1 MQRKVEEKKTFM
13 LLVVAGIVLLTVTIG
28 TVAGAGSSSGGSE
41 CPTCNFEPTYDFL
54 MGDDGTTCSSCGG
67 SRPSDFSVL
76 FSDDIPIHPTN
87 CGYENPGLIVYMD
100 DLRNNSDPN
109 VVIADV
115 RTPEQYAEGH
125 IPGAINLDWANF
137 RKGKGVFIGV
147 KNATRILGE
156 QGINEENEIIV
167 YCSSATGTQCPASYY
182 VFWMLEYLGHEH
194 VSVLDGGFNAWS
206 PAYGYTQNET
216 TRAPTTYTAT
226 VVDERFADTE
236 WVQNNLNNS
245 AVQIVDARTTEDYKA
260 GHIEGAININ
270 YENLFRDGDR
280 LRGADGLGLF
290 LSPVVIPGL
299 DKKKDT
305 VVYCESGASASF
317 LYLALRMMGYQVR
330 NYDGSWNVWCE
341 THPELTIPIS
351 NVSVNPSSVYKGGT
365 VKIYADV
372 KINSTE
378 MKEEATGTSL
388 NPSGRNLPYIP
399 GAGCAYCSGA
409 SAVPTSST
417 SSSIGTSFV
426 RGYIYDGNGTNVKIV
441 IMHYDSG
448 DRRYVGEWETDSAEE
463 GIYHVDIVASDGV
476 LRAKEKDAA
485 TFEVVSDTAGP

>member
-1 MQRKVEEKKTFM
+1 MQRKVEGMKTFM

-28 TVAGAGSSSGGSE
+28 TVAGAGSPRGGSD
-41 CPTCNFEPTYDFL
+41 CYTCDYTPTYDFL
-54 MGDDGTTCSSCGG
+54 MGDDGSGCSSCGG
-67 SRPSDFSVL
+67 PRLSDFSVL
-76 FSDDIPIHPTN
+76 FSDDIPIRPTN
-87 CGYENPGLIVYMD
+87 SDYENPSLITYIDELKNV
-100 DLRNNSDPN
+100 SDPN
-109 VVIADV
+109 VVIVDV
-115 RTPEQYAEGH
+115 RTPEQYAAGH

-137 RKGKGVFIGV
+137 RKEKGVFIGV
-147 KNATRILGE
+147 ENATGILGE
-156 QGINEENEIIV
+156 HGINQENEIIV
-167 YCSSATGTQCPASYY
+167 YCSSATGTHCPASYY
-182 VFWMLEYLGHEH
+182 VFWLLEYIGHEH
-194 VSVLDGGFNAWS
+194 VSVLDGGFNAWC

-216 TRAPTTYTAT
+216 TRSPTIYTAT

-245 AVQIVDARTTEDYKA
+245 AVQIADARTTEDYKA
-260 GHIEGAININ
+260 GHIDGAININ

-280 LRGADGLGLF
+280 LRGAVGLRLF
-290 LSPVVIPGL
+290 LSPVVIAGL
-299 DKKKDT
+299 DKNKDT

-317 LYLALRMMGYQVR
+317 LYLALRMMGYPVR

-372 KINSTE
+372 KINSSE
-378 MKEEATGTSL
+378 MKEESTGTSL
-388 NPSGRNLPYIP
+388 IPSGRNLPYIP
-399 GAGCAYCSGA
+399 GAGCAYCSGV
-409 SAVPTSST
+409 SAVHTSSST
-417 SSSIGTSFV
+417 STGTSFV

-441 IMHYDSG
+441 IMHDDSG

-476 LRAKEKDAA
+476 LRAKEKNAA
-485 TFEVVSDTAGP
+485 MFEVVSDTAGP

>member
-1 MQRKVEEKKTFM
+1 MQRKVEGILKTFM

-28 TVAGAGSSSGGSE
+28 TVAGAGSSSGGSD
-41 CPTCNFEPTYDFL
+41 CPTCDYEPPYDFL

-67 SRPSDFSVL
+67 QRLSDSLNL
-76 FSDDIPIHPTN
+76 FSDDIPIRPTN
-87 CGYENPGLIVYMD
+87 CDYENPGLIVYMD
-100 DLRNNSDPN
+100 DLRNISDPN
-109 VVIADV
+109 VLIVDV

-125 IPGAINLDWANF
+125 IPGAINLDWAKF

-147 KNATRILGE
+147 ENATRILGE
-156 QGINEENEIIV
+156 HGINEENEIIV

-182 VFWMLEYLGHEH
+182 ILWMVEYLGHEH
-194 VSVLDGGFNAWS
+194 VSVLDGGFNAWC
-206 PAYGYTQNET
+206 PAYGYTQNVT
-216 TRAPTTYTAT
+216 TRSPTTYTAD

-236 WVQNNLNNS
+236 WVENNLNNS
-245 AVQIVDARTTEDYKA
+245 GVQIVDARTTEDYKA

-280 LRGADGLGLF
+280 LRGADGLRLF
-290 LSPVVIPGL
+290 LSPVVIAGL
-299 DKKKDT
+299 DKNKDT

-372 KINSTE
+372 KINSSE
-378 MKEEATGTSL
+378 MKGESTGTPL
-388 NPSGRNLPYIP
+388 IPSGSNLPYIP
-399 GAGCAYCSGA
+399 GAGCAYCSGV
-409 SAVPTSST
+409 SAVPTSTTST
-417 SSSIGTSFV
+417 GTSFV

-441 IMHYDSG
+441 IMHDDSG
-448 DRRYVGEWETDSAEE
+448 DGRYEGEWETDTAEG

-476 LRAKEKDAA
+476 LTTPKKNAA
-485 TFEVVSDTAGP
+485 MFEVVSDTAGP

>member
-1 MQRKVEEKKTFM
+1 MQRNVDGMKTFM

-28 TVAGAGSSSGGSE
+28 TVAGAGSSSGGSD
-41 CPTCNFEPTYDFL
+41 CPTCNYEPTYDFL

-67 SRPSDFSVL
+67 PRLSDFSVL
-76 FSDDIPIHPTN
+76 FSDDIPIRPTN
-87 CGYENPGLIVYMD
+87 SDYENPSLITYIDELKNV
-100 DLRNNSDPN
+100 SDPN

-137 RKGKGVFIGV
+137 RKEEGVFIGV
-147 KNATRILGE
+147 ENAAGILGE
-156 QGINEENEIIV
+156 HGINQENEIIL
-167 YCSSATGTQCPASYY
+167 YCSSATGTQCPASSYI
-182 VFWMLEYLGHEH
+182 FWALEYIGHEH
-194 VSVLDGGFNAWS
+194 VSVLDGGFNGWH
-206 PAYGYTQNET
+206 PVYGYTQNMT
-216 TRAPTTYTAT
+216 TRSPTTYTAD
-226 VVDERFADTE
+226 VVDDRFADTE
-236 WVQNNLNNS
+236 WVQNKLNN
-245 AVQIVDARTTEDYKA
+245 AGVQIVDARTTEDYKA

-280 LRGADGLGLF
+280 LRGADELRLF

-299 DKKKDT
+299 DKNKDT

-372 KINSTE
+372 KINSSE
-378 MKEEATGTSL
+378 MKEESTGTSL
-388 NPSGRNLPYIP
+388 IPSGRNLPYIP
-399 GAGCAYCSGA
+399 GAGCAYCSGV
-409 SAVPTSST
+409 SAVHTSATST
-417 SSSIGTSFV
+417 GTSFV

-441 IMHYDSG
+441 IMHDDSRDG
-448 DRRYVGEWETDSAEE
+448 RYVGEWETDSAEE

-476 LRAKEKDAA
+476 LRAKEKDVV

>member
-1 MQRKVEEKKTFM
+1 MKTFM

-28 TVAGAGSSSGGSE
+28 TVAGAGSSSGGSD
-41 CPTCNFEPTYDFL
+41 CPTCNYEPTYDFL

-67 SRPSDFSVL
+67 PRASDFSVL
-76 FSDDIPIHPTN
+76 FSDDIPIRPTN
-87 CGYENPGLIVYMD
+87 CDYENPSLIVYMD
-100 DLRNNSDPN
+100 DLRNISDPN
-109 VVIADV
+109 VVIVDV

-137 RKGKGVFIGV
+137 RKEKGVFIGV
-147 KNATRILGE
+147 ENATRILGE
-156 QGINEENEIIV
+156 HGINQTNETIV

-194 VSVLDGGFNAWS
+194 VLVLDGGFNAWR
-206 PAYGYTQNET
+206 PVYGYTQNET
-216 TRAPTTYTAT
+216 TRSPTTYTAD
-226 VVDERFADTE
+226 VVDEMFADTE

-245 AVQIVDARTTEDYKA
+245 AVQIADARTTEDYKS

-270 YENLFRDGDR
+270 YETLFRDGDR
-280 LRGADGLGLF
+280 LRGADELRLF
-290 LSPVVIPGL
+290 LSPVVIAGL

-330 NYDGSWNVWCE
+330 NYDGSWNVWRE
-341 THPELTIPIS
+341 THPGLTIPIS
-351 NVSVNPSSVYKGGT
+351 NVSVNPSSVYKGGL
-365 VKIYADV
+365 VSIYADV
-372 KINSTE
+372 EINSTE
-378 MKEEATGTSL
+378 MKGESTGTSL
-388 NPSGRNLPYIP
+388 IPSGRNLPYIP
-399 GAGCAYCSGA
+399 GAGCAYCGGV
-409 SAVPTSST
+409 SAVPTSTTSGST
-417 SSSIGTSFV
+417 GTSFV

-441 IMHYDSG
+441 IMHDDSG
-448 DRRYVGEWETDSAEE
+448 DRQYVGEWETDSAEE

-476 LRAKEKDAA
+476 LTTPKKDAA